1 MDFLIVLLRN
11 LLMLVV
17 LGVVLYL
24 MFPEM
29 VGSMFQLYGM
39 LFGPFAILILIAAAL
54 PRRRR
59 R

>member
-1 MDFLIVLLRN
+1 MGFLKAFLRN

-17 LGVVLYL
+17 LGVVLYV

-39 LFGPFAILILIAAAL
+39 LFGPAAILILIVGAL